1 MLLKLK
7 LFTFNITSI
16 SLLILFLCL
25 GSQNLEKRHSLNL
38 LINETV
44 ELPNGFI
51 LGFAF
56 TLGFASGG
64 LTSILM
70 VKDKT
75 SIKD

>member
-1 MLLKLK
+1 MFLKLK
-7 LFTFNITSI
+7 LFTFNIISI
-16 SLLILFLCL
+16 SLLVLFLCL
-25 GSQNLEKRHSLNL
+25 GSQNLDKRHSLNL

-51 LGFAF
+51 LGIAF

-70 VKDKT
+70 MKDKN
-75 SIKD
+75 SKKD